1 MVHSIHMSLS
11 FFQVKWPVYKAYTK
25 ALGLGASIIVMFVFS
40 MYHAASVY
48 ANFWLTF
55 WTNDQY
61 LTNQNNTGTEK
72 FIDQTNY
79 YLLGYGI
86 LGIIQGKS
94 KDFY

>member
-1 MVHSIHMSLS
+1 MSLS

>member
-1 MVHSIHMSLS
+1 M
-11 FFQVKWPVYKAYTK
+11 YKAYTK

-61 LTNQNNTGTEK
+61 LTNQNNSGTEK

-79 YLLGYGI
+79 YLLGYGV